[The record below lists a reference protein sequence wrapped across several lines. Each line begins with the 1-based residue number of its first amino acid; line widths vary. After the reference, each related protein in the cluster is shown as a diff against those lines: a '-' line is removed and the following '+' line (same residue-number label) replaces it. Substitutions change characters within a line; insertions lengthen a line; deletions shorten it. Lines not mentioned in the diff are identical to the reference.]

1 MKLFKAPPH
10 TLVRIEIIERG
21 KESKTLSVEET
32 DPVYVSE
39 SIKNMLKRGINVNI
53 NPLKKQNPISIQ
65 CYACTGSK
73 KGKFST
79 FTTYTLNVE
88 QIYNLIMFNLEK

>member
-10 TLVRIEIIERG
+10 TVVRIEIIERG

-39 SIKNMLKRGINVNI
+39 SLKKMLNRGVNVNI
-53 NPLKKQNPISIQ
+53 NPLEKQKPISIQ
-65 CYACTGSK
+65 CYACVGNK

-88 QIYNLIMFNLEK
+88 QIYNLIMLNLEK